1 VPPCWTLPLLLLLT
15 LAASFTKSRI
25 PFCLALAACFGVY
38 GALSLAPFLAP
49 PPAVSALACETP
61 VLCDGVLEQ
70 RAQGSATGGC
80 RLLVRVKRLRGERG
94 WRDADALVLVLA
106 KEGRSR
112 LSTGDR
118 IVFFSKLRRPRNL
131 GIPGENDFERR
142 LAYQGVF
149 LTGFVNAP
157 DDLLL
162 VKTGSGLRHRLDQL
176 ACTLE
181 RFIDRQTPGV
191 EGGVLKALLLGETG
205 DVPQELNDAYAVSGV
220 NHILSI
226 SGFHVGIIFLAV
238 MQLLLLV
245 LRRSEFLALR
255 LNLRALIP
263 LLALPVVIFYLLLS
277 GSAPATQRS
286 VLMIAVLVAALYLKR
301 ELDPVNSLL
310 LAAALILCAAPQ
322 TLFDLSFQLSF
333 LAFWGLVVLA
343 PALGAPCARLPK
355 PLRWFL
361 LLMAASAA
369 AILATLV
376 PVAYYFQRVA
386 WIGLLSNLFVVPL
399 MGYGAV
405 VAGFA
410 GLSLSLL
417 AEQPAGWLLQLAALL
432 VKGADAAI
440 LRLARV
446 PAVTCYHPAPLDLLL
461 ACLTLCSLTFLKK
474 RRLRLAASSLFIGTL
489 LVRAVPAPAAGAPSL
504 RVLFLS
510 VGQGDAALIWLPDG
524 KRMLIDGGGKAGEGE
539 SRCGDR
545 LLLPALRRL
554 DVDRID
560 FLVLSHEHPDHLQG
574 VLYLAERFEIGEFWE
589 SGVAGVSYDYLKL
602 KWVLAARGI
611 KVRTV
616 NGSTPPLAV
625 GGVVIEPL
633 WPPGPKPV
641 STGDANDSSL
651 VFRVRYGAGA
661 FLFTG
666 DLTAESE
673 EELLARGAPLK
684 SALLKVGHHGSRY
697 SSSAP
702 FLAAVSPRVAVISA
716 GYRNPFR
723 LPSPDTL
730 RRLGER
736 GITVYR
742 TDLDGSVA
750 ARLDSDG
757 ILALNTP
764 WGHFR

>member
-1 VPPCWTLPLLLLLT
+1 M
-15 LAASFTKSRI
+15 ASES
-25 PFCLALAACFGVY
+25 
-38 GALSLAPFLAP
+38 
-49 PPAVSALACETP
+49 P

-70 RAQGSATGGC
+70 RVQGSPTGGC
-80 RLLVRVKRLRGERG
+80 RLLVRVERLRGERD
-94 WRDADALVLVLA
+94 WRDADACVLVLV

-112 LSTGDR
+112 LATGDR
-118 IVFFSKLRRPRNL
+118 IVFSSKLRRPRNL
-131 GIPGENDFERR
+131 GIPGENDYKRR

-162 VKTGSGLRHRLDQL
+162 VRQGDGPRHRLDEL
-176 ACTLE
+176 ACRLE
-181 RFIDRQTPGV
+181 MFIDRRVPGV

-205 DVPQELNDAYAVSGV
+205 DVPPELNDAYAVSGV

-226 SGFHVGIIFLAV
+226 SGFHVGIVFLAV
-238 MQLLLLV
+238 MQLLLFV
-245 LRRSEFLALR
+245 LRRSECLALR
-255 LNLRALIP
+255 LNLRAVLPLI
-263 LLALPVVIFYLLLS
+263 ALPVVTFYLLLS
-277 GSAPATQRS
+277 GCAPATQRS

-301 ELDPVNSLL
+301 EPEPVNSLL
-310 LAAALILCAAPQ
+310 LAAALILFVSPQ

-343 PALGAPCARLPK
+343 PALGAPCARLPRV
-355 PLRWFL
+355 PRWFL
-361 LLMAASAA
+361 LLVAASAS

-386 WIGLLSNLFVVPL
+386 WIGLVSNLFVVPL

-410 GLSLSLL
+410 GLALSLV
-417 AEQPAGWLLQLAALL
+417 AQQPASWLLQLAALM
-432 VKGADAAI
+432 VKGADAVI

-461 ACLTLCSLTFLKK
+461 AVLVLCALTFFRHRPLK
-474 RRLRLAASSLFIGTL
+474 LAASALLLGAL
-489 LVRAVPAPAAGAPSL
+489 LVRALPGAAEGGPSL

-510 VGQGDAALIWLPDG
+510 IGQGDAALLWLPDG

-545 LLLPALRRL
+545 LLMPALRRL

-560 FLVLSHEHPDHLQG
+560 YLVLSHEHPDHLQG

-589 SGVAGVSYDYLKL
+589 SGVPGVTFEYLKL
-602 KWVLAARGI
+602 KWVLSARGI
-611 KVRTV
+611 PVRTL
-616 NGSTPPLAV
+616 NGASPPLAV
-625 GGVVIEPL
+625 GGLLVEPL
-633 WPPGPKPV
+633 WPPGPKPAF
-641 STGDANDSSL
+641 TGDANDSSL
-651 VFRVRYGAGA
+651 VLRLCYGGSAL
-661 FLFTG
+661 LFTG
-666 DLTAESE
+666 DLTAQSE
-673 EELLARGAPLK
+673 EELVARGARL
-684 SALLKVGHHGSRY
+684 SSSLLKVGHHGSRY
-697 SSSAP
+697 STSAP
-702 FLAAVSPRVAVISA
+702 FLAAVAPRAAVISA

-730 RRLGER
+730 RRLDER
-736 GITVYR
+736 GVAVYR

-750 ARLDSDG
+750 ARLDADG
-757 ILALNTP
+757 RLAIDTP
-764 WGHFR
+764 WSFH